1 MKNPRNFYLIYLSVV
16 LVMLIGMVWF
26 LPTFPFISTTWII
39 LNLFFLIYLF
49 PKVLK
54 LPKISLPND
63 VPNSTLP
70 FDNNEILT
78 KIFHQLDQ
86 YILIIQADG
95 KIIQY
100 TQPWFELLSLKTD
113 KIISMNELRGAP
125 KLWSTINQGL
135 ATEKGAQF
143 QWEFSSR
150 TFQSLLSPIFL
161 NQTFYG
167 VMVTAIDIT
176 KISQLEQI
184 QSDFLA
190 DISHEIKTPLA
201 AILGASEILNQST
214 RKLTNQETKE
224 FQAMIA
230 SESSRLQRL
239 INELTDL
246 SKIGT
251 HGFQTLIKT
260 KFSLTELLNEVK
272 QVHQLE
278 IEKKD
283 LEFKLKIPKDL
294 NVFVDRDKFFLI
306 FSNLMSNA
314 IRYTDKGFI
323 QVSSE
328 LKNQNLILYFTDT
341 GRGIEPKN
349 LARIFDRFYRT
360 DAARTRVSGGSGLG
374 LAITRAI
381 IQAHQGTIEVTS
393 KINQG
398 TTFTLTIPYLT
409 QS

>member
-1 MKNPRNFYLIYLSVV
+1 MKSPRRFYLIYLIFV
-16 LVMLIGMVWF
+16 LCVLIGMVWF
-26 LPTFPFISTTWII
+26 FSTNPWISTIWIL
-39 LNLFFLIYLF
+39 LNLFLLIYLF
-49 PKVLK
+49 PKILK
-54 LPKISLPND
+54 LPKITIEANSLIAPNKSD
-63 VPNSTLP
+63 KINLLS
-70 FDNNEILT
+70 
-78 KIFHQLDQ
+78 KIFQQLDQ
-86 YILIIQADG
+86 YILIIQSDG
-95 KIIQY
+95 VISEF
-100 TQPWFELLSLKTD
+100 TQPWMELFSIEENASITMKA
-113 KIISMNELRGAP
+113 LRLAP

-143 QWEFSSR
+143 QWELSNQ
-150 TFQSLLSPIFL
+150 TFQSSLTPLFL
-161 NQTFYG
+161 DQTFYG

-214 RKLTNQETKE
+214 RKLTTEETKE
-224 FQAMIA
+224 FQTMIA

-239 INELTDL
+239 IHELTDL

-260 KFSLTELLNEVK
+260 KFSILDLLTEVK
-272 QVHQLE
+272 QVYQLE
-278 IEKKD
+278 LDKKA
-283 LEFKLKIPKDL
+283 LQFKIKIPKEL
-294 NVFVDRDKFFLI
+294 NIFVDRDKFFLI
-306 FSNLMSNA
+306 FSNLLSNA
-314 IRYTDKGFI
+314 IRYTDKGAI

-328 LKNQNLILYFTDT
+328 IKNQTLILYFADT

-374 LAITRAI
+374 LAITRGI
-381 IQAHQGTIEVTS
+381 VQAHQGTIEVS
-393 KINQG
+393 SQLGKG
-398 TTFTLTIPYLT
+398 TTFTLTIPHLT
-409 QS
+409 

>member
-1 MKNPRNFYLIYLSVV
+1 
-16 LVMLIGMVWF
+16 
-26 LPTFPFISTTWII
+26 
-39 LNLFFLIYLF
+39 
-49 PKVLK
+49 
-54 LPKISLPND
+54 
-63 VPNSTLP
+63 
-70 FDNNEILT
+70 
-78 KIFHQLDQ
+78 
-86 YILIIQADG
+86 
-95 KIIQY
+95 
-100 TQPWFELLSLKTD
+100 
-113 KIISMNELRGAP
+113 MNELRGAP

-260 KFSLTELLNEVK
+260 KFSLIELLNDVK

-306 FSNLMSNA
+306 FSNLLSNA

-409 QS
+409 

>member
-1 MKNPRNFYLIYLSVV
+1 MKNPRNFYLIYLSIV
-16 LVMLIGMVWF
+16 LVVLIGMVWF
-26 LPTFPFISTTWII
+26 LPTFPLISTTWII

-63 VPNSTLP
+63 VSNSSLP
-70 FDNNEILT
+70 FDNNAILT
-78 KIFHQLDQ
+78 KIFQQLDQ

-95 KIIQY
+95 RIVQF
-100 TQPWFELLSLKTD
+100 TQPWFELLSLKADQT
-113 KIISMNELRGAP
+113 ISMNELRGAP

-161 NQTFYG
+161 NETFYG
-167 VMVTAIDIT
+167 VMVTAVDIT

-260 KFSLTELLNEVK
+260 KFSLIELLNDVK

-306 FSNLMSNA
+306 FSNLLSNA

-409 QS
+409 

>member
-1 MKNPRNFYLIYLSVV
+1 MKIHRNFYLIYLSLV
-16 LVMLIGMVWF
+16 LSILLIMVWSF
-26 LPTFPFISTTWII
+26 PTLPWVSTTWII
-39 LNLFFLIYLF
+39 FHLFLLIYLF

-54 LPKISLPND
+54 LPKIALGNLDQNPVKKMQESLLL
-63 VPNSTLP
+63 ST
-70 FDNNEILT
+70 
-78 KIFHQLDQ
+78 IFQQLDPF
-86 YILIIQADG
+86 ILIIQADG
-95 KIIQY
+95 KIVQF
-100 TQPWFELLSLKTD
+100 TQPWLELLHLKPGQSILMKD
-113 KIISMNELRGAP
+113 LRVSP
-125 KLWSTINQGL
+125 KLWSTINQCL

-143 QWEFSSR
+143 QWELSNQS
-150 TFQSLLSPIFL
+150 FQSSLSPIVIE
-161 NQTFYG
+161 QTFYG
-167 VMVTAIDIT
+167 VMITAIDIT

-214 RKLTNQETKE
+214 RKLTLQETKE
-224 FQAMIA
+224 FQEMIA

-239 INELTDL
+239 IHELTDL

-251 HGFQTLIKT
+251 HGFQTLIKS
-260 KFSLTELLNEVK
+260 KFSLPELLNEVK
-272 QVHQLE
+272 QVHQ
-278 IEKKD
+278 IELDKKT
-283 LEFKLKIPKDL
+283 LQFKVKVPKDL
-294 NVFVDRDKFFLI
+294 TIFVDRDKFFLI

-314 IRYTDKGFI
+314 IRYTDQGHI

-328 LKNQNLILYFTDT
+328 VKNQTLIIYFTDT

-381 IQAHQGTIEVTS
+381 VQAHQGTIEVAS
-393 KINQG
+393 QLEKG
-398 TTFTLTIPYLT
+398 TTFTLTIPHL
-409 QS
+409 S

>member
-1 MKNPRNFYLIYLSVV
+1 MKSPRIFYLIYLSVV
-16 LVMLIGMVWF
+16 LFVLIGMVWF
-26 LPTFPFISTTWII
+26 LPSTPWVSTTWII
-39 LNLFFLIYLF
+39 LNLFLLIYLF
-49 PKVLK
+49 PNVLK
-54 LPKISLPND
+54 LPKILLP
-63 VPNSTLP
+63 
-70 FDNNEILT
+70 NNEISSSKKVEDINLLT
-78 KIFHQLDQ
+78 KIFQQLDQ
-86 YILIIQADG
+86 YILIVQADG
-95 KIIQY
+95 KIAEF
-100 TQPWFELLSLKTD
+100 TQPWLELLTLKD
-113 KIISMNELRGAP
+113 NQGISMKDLRIAP

-143 QWEFSSR
+143 QWELTSK
-150 TFQSLLSPIFL
+150 TFQSLLSPIII

-167 VMVTAIDIT
+167 VMVTAVDIT

-214 RKLTNQETKE
+214 RKLTIQETKE
-224 FQAMIA
+224 FQEMIA

-260 KFSLTELLNEVK
+260 KFSMLELLNEVK

-278 IEKKD
+278 LEKKE
-283 LEFKLKIPKDL
+283 LQFKLKIPKDL
-294 NVFVDRDKFFLI
+294 NIFVDRDKFFLI

-314 IRYTDKGFI
+314 IRYTDKGYI
-323 QVSSE
+323 QITSE

-381 IQAHQGTIEVTS
+381 IQAHQGTIEVS
-393 KINQG
+393 SQLGKG
-398 TTFTLTIPYLT
+398 TTFTLTIPHLT
-409 QS
+409 

>member
-1 MKNPRNFYLIYLSVV
+1 MKNTRLFYLIYLTFV
-16 LVMLIGMVWF
+16 LCALIAMVWF
-26 LPTFPFISTTWII
+26 FSSTPWISTIWIL
-39 LNLFFLIYLF
+39 LNLFLLIYLF
-49 PKVLK
+49 PNVLK
-54 LPKISLPND
+54 LPKISLQP
-63 VPNSTLP
+63 
-70 FDNNEILT
+70 NEITSPRIGDKSNLLT
-78 KIFHQLDQ
+78 NIFKQLDQ
-86 YILIIQADG
+86 FILMIQADG
-95 KIIQY
+95 MISEF
-100 TQPWFELLSLKTD
+100 TQPWLELFS
-113 KIISMNELRGAP
+113 IEANQSISMKDLRVASR
-125 KLWSTINQGL
+125 LWSTINQGL

-143 QWEFSSR
+143 QWELSNK
-150 TFQSLLSPIFL
+150 TFQSSLTPIFL
-161 NQTFYG
+161 NQRFYG
-167 VMVTAIDIT
+167 VMLTAVDIT

-224 FQAMIA
+224 FQEMIA

-260 KFSLTELLNEVK
+260 KFSIFELLNEVK

-278 IEKKD
+278 LEKKE
-283 LEFKLKIPKDL
+283 LQFKIKTPKELKI
-294 NVFVDRDKFFLI
+294 FVDRDKFFLI
-306 FSNLMSNA
+306 FSNLLSNA
-314 IRYTDKGFI
+314 IRYTDKGHI
-323 QVSSE
+323 QLSSE
-328 LKNQNLILYFTDT
+328 VKNQNLILYFSDT

-349 LARIFDRFYRT
+349 LSRIFDRFYRT

-381 IQAHQGTIEVTS
+381 IQAHQGTIEVS
-393 KINQG
+393 SELGKG
-398 TTFTLTIPYLT
+398 TTFTLTIPHLT
-409 QS
+409 

>member
-1 MKNPRNFYLIYLSVV
+1 MKSPRRFYLIYLIFV
-16 LVMLIGMVWF
+16 LCVLIGMVWF
-26 LPTFPFISTTWII
+26 FSTNPWISTIWI
-39 LNLFFLIYLF
+39 LFNLFLLIYLF
-49 PKVLK
+49 PKILK
-54 LPKISLPND
+54 LPKITLEANSLIAPNKSD
-63 VPNSTLP
+63 KINLLS
-70 FDNNEILT
+70 
-78 KIFHQLDQ
+78 KIFQQLDQ
-86 YILIIQADG
+86 YILIIQSDG
-95 KIIQY
+95 VISEF
-100 TQPWFELLSLKTD
+100 TQPWIELFSIEENASVTMK
-113 KIISMNELRGAP
+113 ELRLAP

-143 QWEFSSR
+143 QWELSNQ
-150 TFQSLLSPIFL
+150 TFQSSLTPLFL
-161 NQTFYG
+161 DQTFYG

-214 RKLTNQETKE
+214 RKLTTEETKE
-224 FQAMIA
+224 FQTMIA

-239 INELTDL
+239 IHELTDL

-260 KFSLTELLNEVK
+260 KFSILDLLTEVK
-272 QVHQLE
+272 QAHQLE
-278 IEKKD
+278 LDKKA
-283 LEFKLKIPKDL
+283 LQFKIKIPKEL
-294 NVFVDRDKFFLI
+294 NIFVDRDKFFLI
-306 FSNLMSNA
+306 FSNLLSNA
-314 IRYTDKGFI
+314 IRYTDKGSI

-328 LKNQNLILYFTDT
+328 IKNQTLILYFADT
-341 GRGIEPKN
+341 GIGIEPKN

-381 IQAHQGTIEVTS
+381 IQAHQGTIEVS
-393 KINQG
+393 SQLGKG
-398 TTFTLTIPYLT
+398 TTFTLTIPHLT
-409 QS
+409 

>member
-1 MKNPRNFYLIYLSVV
+1 MKSPRSFYLIYLSIV
-16 LVMLIGMVWF
+16 LFILIGMVWF
-26 LPTFPFISTTWII
+26 LPNLPLISTTWIL

-49 PKVLK
+49 PQVLK
-54 LPKISLPND
+54 LPKISIP
-63 VPNSTLP
+63 S
-70 FDNNEILT
+70 NNELSHLKTDQDAILT
-78 KIFHQLDQ
+78 KIFTQLDQ

-95 KIIQY
+95 KIVQF
-100 TQPWFELLSLKTD
+100 TQPWLDLLSIKTGA
-113 KIISMNELRGAP
+113 ITMNDLRVAP

-143 QWEFSSR
+143 QWEMLSR
-150 TFQSLLSPIFL
+150 NFQSLLSPILFD
-161 NQTFYG
+161 QTFFG
-167 VMVTAIDIT
+167 IMVTAVDIT

-214 RKLTNQETKE
+214 RKLTVEETKE
-224 FQAMIA
+224 FQSMIA
-230 SESSRLQRL
+230 SESARLQRL
-239 INELTDL
+239 IHELTDL

-260 KFSLTELLNEVK
+260 KFPMVELLNEVK
-272 QVHQLE
+272 QVHS
-278 IEKKD
+278 IELDKKG
-283 LEFKLKIPKDL
+283 LQFKFKIPKDL
-294 NVFVDRDKFFLI
+294 TLFVDKDKFFLI
-306 FSNLMSNA
+306 FSNLLSNA

-323 QVSSE
+323 QVSCE
-328 LKNQNLILYFTDT
+328 TKNQNLIIYFTDT

-381 IQAHQGTIEVTS
+381 IQAHQGTIEVS
-393 KINQG
+393 SELGKG
-398 TTFTLTIPYLT
+398 TTFTLTIPHLT

>member
-1 MKNPRNFYLIYLSVV
+1 
-16 LVMLIGMVWF
+16 MVWF
-26 LPTFPFISTTWII
+26 FSTNPWISTIWIL
-39 LNLFFLIYLF
+39 LNLFLLIYLF
-49 PKVLK
+49 PKILK
-54 LPKISLPND
+54 LPKITIEANSLIAPNKSD
-63 VPNSTLP
+63 KINLLS
-70 FDNNEILT
+70 
-78 KIFHQLDQ
+78 KIFQQLDQ
-86 YILIIQADG
+86 YILIIQSDG
-95 KIIQY
+95 VISEF
-100 TQPWFELLSLKTD
+100 TQPWMELFSIEENASITMKA
-113 KIISMNELRGAP
+113 LRLAP

-143 QWEFSSR
+143 QWELSNQ
-150 TFQSLLSPIFL
+150 TFQSSLTPLFL
-161 NQTFYG
+161 DQTFYG

-214 RKLTNQETKE
+214 RKLTTEETKE
-224 FQAMIA
+224 FQTMIA

-239 INELTDL
+239 IHELTDL

-260 KFSLTELLNEVK
+260 KFSILDLLTEVK
-272 QVHQLE
+272 QVYQLE
-278 IEKKD
+278 LDKKA
-283 LEFKLKIPKDL
+283 LQFKIKIPKEL
-294 NVFVDRDKFFLI
+294 NIFVDRDKFFLI
-306 FSNLMSNA
+306 FSNLLSNA
-314 IRYTDKGFI
+314 IRYTDKGAI

-328 LKNQNLILYFTDT
+328 IKNQTLILYFADT

-374 LAITRAI
+374 LAITRGI
-381 IQAHQGTIEVTS
+381 VQAHQGTIEVS
-393 KINQG
+393 SQLGKG
-398 TTFTLTIPYLT
+398 TTFTLTIPHLT
-409 QS
+409 

>member
-1 MKNPRNFYLIYLSVV
+1 MKSPRNFYLIYLSIV
-16 LVMLIGMVWF
+16 LFILIGMVWF
-26 LPTFPFISTTWII
+26 LPNLPLISTTWIL
-39 LNLFFLIYLF
+39 LNLFLLIYLF
-49 PKVLK
+49 PQVLK
-54 LPKISLPND
+54 LPKISIHS
-63 VPNSTLP
+63 NSEPPHIKT
-70 FDNNEILT
+70 DQDAILT
-78 KIFHQLDQ
+78 KIFTQLDQ

-95 KIIQY
+95 KIVQF
-100 TQPWFELLSLKTD
+100 TQPWLDLLSIKTGA
-113 KIISMNELRGAP
+113 ITMNDLRVAP

-143 QWEFSSR
+143 QWEMVSR
-150 TFQSLLSPIFL
+150 NFQSLLSPIIFD
-161 NQTFYG
+161 QTFFG
-167 VMVTAIDIT
+167 IMVTAVDIT

-214 RKLTNQETKE
+214 RKLTVEETKE
-224 FQAMIA
+224 FQSMIA
-230 SESSRLQRL
+230 SESARLQRL
-239 INELTDL
+239 IHELTDL

-260 KFSLTELLNEVK
+260 KFPMVELLNEVK
-272 QVHQLE
+272 QVHS
-278 IEKKD
+278 IELDKKG
-283 LEFKLKIPKDL
+283 LQFKFKIPKDL
-294 NVFVDRDKFFLI
+294 TLFVDKDKFFLI
-306 FSNLMSNA
+306 FSNLLSNA

-323 QVSSE
+323 QVSCE
-328 LKNQNLILYFTDT
+328 TKNQNLIIYFTDT

-393 KINQG
+393 ELGKG
-398 TTFTLTIPYLT
+398 TTFTLTIPNLT

>member
-1 MKNPRNFYLIYLSVV
+1 MKNPRNFYLIYLSIV
-16 LVMLIGMVWF
+16 LVVLIGMVWF
-26 LPTFPFISTTWII
+26 LPTFPLISTTWII

-63 VPNSTLP
+63 VSNSSLP
-70 FDNNEILT
+70 FDNNAILT
-78 KIFHQLDQ
+78 KIFQQLDQ

-95 KIIQY
+95 RIVQF
-100 TQPWFELLSLKTD
+100 TQPWFELLSLKADQT
-113 KIISMNELRGAP
+113 ISMNELRGAP

-161 NQTFYG
+161 NETFYG
-167 VMVTAIDIT
+167 VMVTAVDIT

-260 KFSLTELLNEVK
+260 KFSLIELLNDVK

-306 FSNLMSNA
+306 FSNLLSNA

>member
-1 MKNPRNFYLIYLSVV
+1 MKSPRNFYLIYLSVV
-16 LVMLIGMVWF
+16 LVMLIGMVWL
-26 LPTFPFISTTWII
+26 LPTFPLISTTWII

-63 VPNSTLP
+63 VPNSSLP
-70 FDNNEILT
+70 FNNNEILT
-78 KIFHQLDQ
+78 KIFQQLDQ
-86 YILIIQADG
+86 FILILQADG
-95 KIIQY
+95 RIVQF
-100 TQPWFELLSLKTD
+100 TQPWFELLSLKANQT
-113 KIISMNELRGAP
+113 ISMNELRGAP

-143 QWEFSSR
+143 QWEFSSK

-230 SESSRLQRL
+230 SESARLQRL

-283 LEFKLKIPKDL
+283 LEFKLKIPKEL

>member
-1 MKNPRNFYLIYLSVV
+1 
-16 LVMLIGMVWF
+16 
-26 LPTFPFISTTWII
+26 
-39 LNLFFLIYLF
+39 LNLFLLIYLF
-49 PKVLK
+49 PNVLK
-54 LPKISLPND
+54 LPKILLP
-63 VPNSTLP
+63 
-70 FDNNEILT
+70 NNEISSSKKVEDINLLT
-78 KIFHQLDQ
+78 KIFQQLDQ
-86 YILIIQADG
+86 YILIVQADG
-95 KIIQY
+95 KIAEF
-100 TQPWFELLSLKTD
+100 TQPWLELLTLND
-113 KIISMNELRGAP
+113 NQGISMKDLRIAP

-143 QWEFSSR
+143 QWELTSK
-150 TFQSLLSPIFL
+150 TFQSLLSPIII

-167 VMVTAIDIT
+167 VMVTAVDIT

-214 RKLTNQETKE
+214 RKLTIQETKE
-224 FQAMIA
+224 FQEMIA

-260 KFSLTELLNEVK
+260 KFSMLELLNEVK

-278 IEKKD
+278 LEKKE
-283 LEFKLKIPKDL
+283 LQFKLKIPKDL
-294 NVFVDRDKFFLI
+294 NIFVDRDKFFLI

-314 IRYTDKGFI
+314 IRYTDKGYI
-323 QVSSE
+323 QITSE

-381 IQAHQGTIEVTS
+381 IQAHQGTIEVS
-393 KINQG
+393 SQLGKG
-398 TTFTLTIPYLT
+398 TTFTLTIPHLT
-409 QS
+409 

>member
-1 MKNPRNFYLIYLSVV
+1 MKNTRLFYLIYLTFV
-16 LVMLIGMVWF
+16 LCALIAMVWF
-26 LPTFPFISTTWII
+26 FSSTPWISTIWIL
-39 LNLFFLIYLF
+39 LNLFLLIYLF
-49 PKVLK
+49 PTVLK
-54 LPKISLPND
+54 LPKISLQTTEMTPNLKSD
-63 VPNSTLP
+63 KSAL
-70 FDNNEILT
+70 LT
-78 KIFHQLDQ
+78 NIFKQLDQ

-95 KIIQY
+95 MISEF
-100 TQPWFELLSLKTD
+100 TLPWLELFSIDTNLS
-113 KIISMNELRGAP
+113 ISMKDLRLASR
-125 KLWSTINQGL
+125 LWSTINQGL

-143 QWEFSSR
+143 QWELSNK
-150 TFQSLLSPIFL
+150 TFQSSLTPIFID
-161 NQTFYG
+161 QRFYG
-167 VMVTAIDIT
+167 VMVTAADIT

-224 FQAMIA
+224 FQEMIA

-251 HGFQTLIKT
+251 HGFQTLIKS
-260 KFSLTELLNEVK
+260 KFSIFELLNEVK

-278 IEKKD
+278 LEKKE
-283 LEFKLKIPKDL
+283 LQFKVKVPKDL
-294 NVFVDRDKFFLI
+294 NIFVDRDKFFLI
-306 FSNLMSNA
+306 FSNLLSNA

-323 QVSSE
+323 QVSAE
-328 LKNQNLILYFTDT
+328 VKNQSLILYFSDT

-349 LARIFDRFYRT
+349 LSRIFDRFYRT

-381 IQAHQGTIEVTS
+381 IQAHQGTIEVNS
-393 KINQG
+393 DLGKG
-398 TTFTLTIPYLT
+398 TTFTLTIPHLT
-409 QS
+409 

>member
-1 MKNPRNFYLIYLSVV
+1 MRNTRLFYLIYLTFV
-16 LVMLIGMVWF
+16 LCALIAMVWF
-26 LPTFPFISTTWII
+26 FSSTPWISTIWIL
-39 LNLFFLIYLF
+39 LNLFLLIYLF
-49 PKVLK
+49 PTVLK
-54 LPKISLPND
+54 LPKISLQTTEMTPNLKSD
-63 VPNSTLP
+63 KSAL
-70 FDNNEILT
+70 LT
-78 KIFHQLDQ
+78 NIFKQLDQ

-95 KIIQY
+95 MISEF
-100 TQPWFELLSLKTD
+100 TLPWLELFSIDTNLS
-113 KIISMNELRGAP
+113 ISMKDLRLASR
-125 KLWSTINQGL
+125 LWSTINQGL

-143 QWEFSSR
+143 QWELSNK
-150 TFQSLLSPIFL
+150 TFQSSLTPIFID
-161 NQTFYG
+161 QRFYG
-167 VMVTAIDIT
+167 VMVTAADIT

-224 FQAMIA
+224 FQEMIA

-251 HGFQTLIKT
+251 HGFQTLIKS
-260 KFSLTELLNEVK
+260 KFSIFELLNEVK

-278 IEKKD
+278 LEKKE
-283 LEFKLKIPKDL
+283 LQFKVKVPKDL
-294 NVFVDRDKFFLI
+294 NIFVDRDKFFLI
-306 FSNLMSNA
+306 FSNLLSNA

-323 QVSSE
+323 QVSAE
-328 LKNQNLILYFTDT
+328 VKNQSLILYFSDT

-349 LARIFDRFYRT
+349 LSRIFDRFYRT

-381 IQAHQGTIEVTS
+381 IQAHQGTIEVS
-393 KINQG
+393 SELGKG
-398 TTFTLTIPYLT
+398 TTFTLTIPHLT
-409 QS
+409 

>member
-1 MKNPRNFYLIYLSVV
+1 MKSPRNFYLIYLSIV
-16 LVMLIGMVWF
+16 LFILIGMVWF
-26 LPTFPFISTTWII
+26 LPNLPLISTTWIL
-39 LNLFFLIYLF
+39 LNLFLLIYLF
-49 PKVLK
+49 PQVLK
-54 LPKISLPND
+54 LPKISIPS
-63 VPNSTLP
+63 NSEPPHIKT
-70 FDNNEILT
+70 DQDAILT
-78 KIFHQLDQ
+78 KIFTQLDQ

-95 KIIQY
+95 KIVQF
-100 TQPWFELLSLKTD
+100 TQPWLDLLSIKTGAITMSD
-113 KIISMNELRGAP
+113 LRVAP

-143 QWEFSSR
+143 QWEMLSR
-150 TFQSLLSPIFL
+150 NFQSLLSPIMFD
-161 NQTFYG
+161 QTFFG
-167 VMVTAIDIT
+167 IMVTAVDIT

-214 RKLTNQETKE
+214 RKLTVEETKE
-224 FQAMIA
+224 FQSMIA
-230 SESSRLQRL
+230 SESARLQRL
-239 INELTDL
+239 IHELTDL

-260 KFSLTELLNEVK
+260 KFPMVELLNEVK
-272 QVHQLE
+272 QVHS
-278 IEKKD
+278 IELDKKD
-283 LEFKLKIPKDL
+283 LQFKLKIPKDL
-294 NVFVDRDKFFLI
+294 TLFVDKDKFFLI
-306 FSNLMSNA
+306 FSNLLSNA

-323 QVSSE
+323 QVSCE
-328 LKNQNLILYFTDT
+328 TKNQNLIIYFTDT

-393 KINQG
+393 ELGKG
-398 TTFTLTIPYLT
+398 TTFTLTIPNLT